1 MIKMTSLKEGQK
13 APDFELKDTDGNKV
27 RLSDFKGKKVV
38 LYFYPKDDTSG
49 CTKQACD
56 FRDNIENIKNLNAVI
71 LGVSPDNEG
80 SHKKFTD
87 KYGLNFTLLCDT
99 DISVSKKYGA
109 YGEKELMGRKYKG
122 IIRSTF
128 IIDEEGDIKKVFY
141 KVNPEKSIGEVLE
154 VLKEE

>member
-1 MIKMTSLKEGQK
+1 MTNLEEGQK

-27 RLSDFKGKKVV
+27 RLFDFKGKKVV

-56 FRDNIENIKNLNAVI
+56 FRDNIEDIKKLNAVI

-99 DISVSKKYGA
+99 DISVSKKYGV
-109 YGEKELMGRKYKG
+109 YGEKELMGRKYMG

-128 IIDEEGDIKKVFY
+128 IIDEEGNIKRASY
-141 KVNPEKSIGEVLE
+141 KVNPEKSISEVLGA
-154 VLKEE
+154 LKEE

>member
-1 MIKMTSLKEGQK
+1 MTNLKEGQK

-27 RLSDFKGKKVV
+27 RLSDFKSKKVV

-56 FRDNIENIKNLNAVI
+56 FRDNIEDIKKLNAVI

-87 KYGLNFTLLCDT
+87 KYGLNFMLLCDT

-109 YGEKELMGRKYKG
+109 YGEKELMGRKYMG

-141 KVNPEKSIGEVLE
+141 KVNPEKSIGEVLK